1 MSSAATAFERA
12 LDQLGRAIVSGQ
24 VPAGHVDTIEQLVE
38 RTGAS
43 RSVVREVSRVLG
55 SLGLLSAGRRV
66 GLRVLGAEHWDV
78 LDPLVIRWRLE
89 GPEPQA
95 QIDELRALR
104 LAIEP
109 AAAAAAAQAVGEWRA
124 STSASMS
131 ASGRGEDVPAAL
143 RALEAAADQLGRAA
157 DDPDPA
163 VFLAADRDLH
173 AAVLALSGNA
183 MFARLRI
190 VIDEHLRDRALR
202 ERAGLPP
209 EPHDLALHLRVAR
222 AITDADPSAAASAM
236 SEILER
242 TVPPG
247 TEDTAAAR
255 IPTVVWPRAAASAR
269 GTLPGEH
276 MRTAVVIEDDDDI
289 RRLLEVV
296 LTQAG
301 YTVTGAA
308 DGTAGLAAIGA
319 QPPTLALVDVGLPDM
334 EGYEV
339 VRRARPQ
346 VSGHIV
352 MLSARS
358 EAADARKGL
367 EAGADE
373 YLTKPFR
380 PRLLRQQ
387 LDEIL
392 SRPVRAAEG

>member
-1 MSSAATAFERA
+1 MSSGATAFERA

-24 VPAGHVDTIEQLVE
+24 VPAGHVDTIEGLVE

-43 RSVVREVSRVLG
+43 RSVVREASRVLG

-89 GPEPQA
+89 GPDPQV
-95 QIDELRALR
+95 QIAELRALR

-109 AAAAAAAQAVGEWRA
+109 AAASAAAQAVAGWRA
-124 STSASMS
+124 AGPAADRT
-131 ASGRGEDVPAAL
+131 GRVPEAL
-143 RALEAAADQLGRAA
+143 RALQDAAEELGRVA

-163 VFLAADRDLH
+163 AFLRADRDFH
-173 AAVLALSGNA
+173 AAALALSGNT
-183 MFARLRI
+183 MFARLRR

-209 EPHDLALHLRVAR
+209 EPHDLELHRTVAR
-222 AITDADPSAAASAM
+222 AIADGSPVVAASAM
-236 SEILER
+236 SEILDR
-242 TVPPG
+242 TGPSGTDSLRPG
-247 TEDTAAAR
+247 R
-255 IPTVVWPRAAASAR
+255 ISTVVWTRGTSSAR
-269 GTLPGEH
+269 AMVPREH
-276 MRTAVVIEDDDDI
+276 MTTAVVIEDDDDI

-296 LTQAG
+296 LTQSG

-308 DGTAGLAAIGA
+308 TGADGLAAIA
-319 QPPTLALVDVGLPDM
+319 AAPPTLALVDVGLPDM

-346 VSGHIV
+346 VAGHIV

-358 EAADARKGL
+358 EAADARRGL

-380 PRLLRQQ
+380 PRVLREQ
-387 LDEIL
+387 LEEIL
-392 SRPVRAAEG
+392 SRPARAAEG